1 MHLKPQLYVDNATKV
16 MMCFL
21 TEICGRLTKPL
32 LITWIAIM
40 LVKLTE
46 VCNNGAVTTNKMYS
60 LREIFINPE
69 HVVMIREEKRMKEL
83 NENGKVASG
92 LDIAHQFSKLTINR
106 GQTGTEIIVVGAPD
120 IVENALQ
127 SGKKLL
133 RG

>member
-1 MHLKPQLYVDNATKV
+1 
-16 MMCFL
+16 
-21 TEICGRLTKPL
+21 
-32 LITWIAIM
+32 M